1 MSASIPLTTVR
12 SWVLVVYVEE
22 DVLSHPI
29 PLEEIEDLSGQ
40 SGVEADLREEQ
51 ACLARYYVGDEM
63 HRAVIVKRSENQE
76 ELVDYYNHVMKLER
90 DKETTH
96 RNKSL
101 RHYTKVIAGSVVVG
115 GLAVAAAPIALSAA
129 GFSSGGIVAGS
140 LAARLMSMAAIA
152 NGGGVAAASAGGW
165 IAALQSAGAA
175 GISATTNALIGT
187 TAGGLFGLFSSR
199 KKTSTGNKETK
210 EDNRETDDIRRMA
223 NSARTS
229 SEESDRDRRTS
240 DSSTVGSPAQA
251 AVPQSGDPRDCE
263 DQEELPP
270 KTDQSPSPS
279 AVSTVELPPKTDQD
293 PSRSAVSTV
302 VEELSSDFQSLTF
315 NEAENLYRENLRLL
329 EEKQC
334 KICMDQEMNVMMEP
348 CGHMCACHQ
357 CANQLRKCPICN
369 QRVRK
374 LHRVYKS

>member
-1 MSASIPLTTVR
+1 LIVG
-12 SWVLVVYVEE
+12 WVLVVYVEE

-29 PLEEIEDLSGQ
+29 PLEEIEDPSGQ

-51 ACLARYYVGDEM
+51 ECLARYYVGDEM
-63 HRAVIVKRSENQE
+63 HRAVIVRRSENQE

-263 DQEELPP
+263 DQEDYP
-270 KTDQSPSPS
+270 Q
-279 AVSTVELPPKTDQD
+279 
-293 PSRSAVSTV
+293 
-302 VEELSSDFQSLTF
+302 
-315 NEAENLYRENLRLL
+315 N
-329 EEKQC
+329 
-334 KICMDQEMNVMMEP
+334 
-348 CGHMCACHQ
+348 
-357 CANQLRKCPICN
+357 
-369 QRVRK
+369 
-374 LHRVYKS
+374 